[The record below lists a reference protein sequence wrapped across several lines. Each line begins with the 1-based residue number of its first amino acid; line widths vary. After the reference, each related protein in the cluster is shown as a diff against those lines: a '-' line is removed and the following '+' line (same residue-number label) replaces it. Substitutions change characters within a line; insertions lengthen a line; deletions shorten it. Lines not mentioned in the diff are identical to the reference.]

1 MKLRKSSKKELKN
14 KNPQDFHS
22 EGLTLTNHHLFYYFE
37 VIRYSF
43 IWLNNTIL
51 KVLFIYRSSNCSS
64 KFKTKKNPKSIT
76 TVGVFKFRRYEKG
89 ITFPY
94 RPYRPYRPYHPCHQ
108 AFQQEPNLYLLAY
121 QLSLL
126 QWLLIIQR

>member
-89 ITFPY
+89 ITFPC
-94 RPYRPYRPYHPCHQ
+94 HPCHPFLPCHHPLEALQ
-108 AFQQEPNLYLLAY
+108 DRHLYPQVYLR
-121 QLSLL
+121 S
-126 QWLLIIQR
+126 

>member
-89 ITFPY
+89 ITFPFHPFHPF
-94 RPYRPYRPYHPCHQ
+94 RPFHQ
-108 AFQQEPNLYLLAY
+108 AYLQAFH
-121 QLSLL
+121 QPHLSLL
-126 QWLLIIQR
+126 VCQRS